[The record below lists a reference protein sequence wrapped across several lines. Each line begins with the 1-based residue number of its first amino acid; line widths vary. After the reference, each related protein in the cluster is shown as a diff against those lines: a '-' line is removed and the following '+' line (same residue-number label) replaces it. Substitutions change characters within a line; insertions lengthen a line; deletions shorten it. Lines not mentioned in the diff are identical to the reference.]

1 LSRTGY
7 NSALYFLANLA
18 HSGDVMPIT
27 VQSLYRDSYNFM
39 RNQISRLLLLAL
51 LATAIQFTMF
61 QLLQPDFRTI
71 NQTYEINSAELSE
84 NGQPSSNRNLAEQLS
99 GDMSHLSQE
108 QQLALAKDLMAQ
120 MLKEY
125 FPNFITKIL
134 LMTWTVCFILL
145 VIRGETANIMSTLGF
160 SVNRLPRMLLIGFV
174 CNILI
179 AIGLTMLIL
188 PGIILSFGLA
198 LAPIMVAATNTT
210 ILDAISD
217 SFKAMTRFPSA
228 IISGTLF
235 SFALSI
241 LSYLVLSL
249 LLSQSIT
256 LLIISIYF
264 CESLIVI
271 FFTIYFYRLFSS
283 MQPQMQS

>member
-145 VIRGETANIMSTLGF
+145 VIRGESANIMSTLGF